1 MVVINEIKQLRE
13 FLSKFRSHE
22 SSIGLVPT
30 MGALHQG
37 HLSLVKR
44 CNAQNDCT
52 VVSIFVNP
60 TQFNNPEDLKKY
72 PRNTER
78 DLALLEDQN
87 CDVVFMPSVEEMYPR
102 PARLRIDFGPV
113 ENRLEGAFRPGHF
126 HGVGLVVSKLFN
138 IVEPA
143 RAYFGQK
150 DLQQYVIINQLVND
164 LSFPVSLHCEPI
176 VREDSGLAM
185 SSRNE
190 RLTAQEREN
199 AKVLY
204 ESLKDARAQVCS
216 SRKSF
221 REISEDMMTRLAAQ
235 GVRPEYFEIVKA
247 EDLAEAHRDEL
258 PIELA
263 ICVAA
268 FVGEVRLIDNII
280 IEKE

>member
-1 MVVINEIKQLRE
+1 
-13 FLSKFRSHE
+13 
-22 SSIGLVPT
+22 
-30 MGALHQG
+30 MGALHEG

-44 CNAQNDCT
+44 CNAQNDYT

-60 TQFNNPEDLKKY
+60 AQFNNPEDLEKY
-72 PRNTER
+72 PRNSTR
-78 DLALLEDQN
+78 DLALLEAHN

-102 PARLRIDFGPV
+102 PTRLRIDFGQV

-138 IVEPA
+138 IVQPA

-176 VREDSGLAM
+176 VREETGLAM

-190 RLTAQEREN
+190 RLTPLEREK
-199 AKVLY
+199 ASALFKA
-204 ESLKDARAQVCS
+204 LKSAEEQVCTGN
-216 SRKSF
+216 KSF
-221 REISEDMMTRLAAQ
+221 AEISQDMMEWLSAQ
-235 GVRPEYFEIVKA
+235 DVRPEYFEIVKA
-247 EDLAEAHRDEL
+247 EDLGEVHREDL
-258 PIELA
+258 PVELA